1 MQGLWIYP
9 EDTEVLGVACK
20 SLLKALK
27 SRYQK
32 IALFSPIRPYDG
44 GCESLSPLEFHSA
57 IDKQK
62 ALELMSAAQEELLF
76 ETILKRY
83 DGLQTTHDFVINLGY
98 APKFFLNALLDLN
111 TTLAKHLNAPVV
123 AVAQTSL
130 EYLKAMHSHI
140 LKKEAPFAV
149 GLLAGEML
157 EKPNFLSASFCKQRC
172 ELEADLIESV
182 LQTKS
187 KITTPLAFQMSLE
200 KKAKKQIKKVVLP
213 ESEDERI
220 LKAAHRLNAMGAVGL
235 ILLGDKEAIN
245 SQAKNLNLNLENVE
259 IIDPNTSHYREE
271 FANHLYELRKSK
283 GLSEQE
289 AKQLVLDKTYFAT
302 MLVHSGYAHAMVSG
316 VNHTTADT
324 IRPALQI
331 IKTKPGV
338 SLVSS
343 VFLMCLDTQVLVFGD
358 CAIIPNPSPKELAEI
373 AITSA
378 QSAKQFNIA
387 PHNPANLAGIEF
399 VQKAHPHIPQIAVFD
414 TAFHATM
421 PNYAY
426 MYALPYELYEKYQ
439 IRRYG
444 FHGTSHHYVAKEA
457 AKFLNTA
464 YEEFNAISLHLGNGS
479 SAAAIQ
485 KGKSV
490 DTSMGLTPLE
500 GLIMGTRCGDIDPTV
515 VEYIA
520 QYANKSLEEVM
531 KILNHESGLKGI
543 CGDNDA
549 RNIEARKE
557 KGDKQ
562 VKLAFEMCA
571 YRIKKHIGAYMV
583 ALGRVDAI
591 IFTGGLGENYSALR
605 ESVCE
610 GLENL
615 GIALHKPTND
625 NPGNGLVDLSQP
637 DSKVKVLR
645 IPTDEELEI
654 AL

>member
-44 GCESLSPLEFHSA
+44 GCESFLGCYGLNSLEFHSA

-62 ALELMSAAQEELLF
+62 ALELVSAAQEELLF

-111 TTLAKHLNAPVV
+111 TTLAKHLNAPIV

-149 GLLAGEML
+149 GLFAGEML
-157 EKPNFLSASFCKQRC
+157 EKPNFLSASLCKQRC

-187 KITTPLAFQMSLE
+187 KITTPLVFQMSLE

-235 ILLGDKEAIN
+235 ILLGDKEVVN

-259 IIDPNTSHYREE
+259 IIDPNTSHYKEE
-271 FANHLYELRKSK
+271 FANNLYELRKSK

-343 VFLMCLDTQVLVFGD
+343 VFLGIVKDFDKIDAIGHRVVQGGDKFHAPVLV
-358 CAIIPNPSPKELAEI
+358 NELVMQEI
-373 AITSA
+373 GKLSIL
-378 QSAKQFNIA
+378 A
-387 PHNPANLAGIEF
+387 PLHNPANLAGIEF

-421 PNYAY
+421 PSYAY

-457 AKFLNTA
+457 TKFLNTA

-500 GLIMGTRCGDIDPTV
+500 GLIMGTRCGYIDPTV

-520 QYANKSLEEVM
+520 QCANKSLEEVM

-543 CGDNDA
+543 CGDNEKH
-549 RNIEARKE
+549 RSQKRK
-557 KGDKQ
+557 
-562 VKLAFEMCA
+562 
-571 YRIKKHIGAYMV
+571 R
-583 ALGRVDAI
+583 R
-591 IFTGGLGENYSALR
+591 
-605 ESVCE
+605 
-610 GLENL
+610 
-615 GIALHKPTND
+615 
-625 NPGNGLVDLSQP
+625 
-637 DSKVKVLR
+637 
-645 IPTDEELEI
+645 
-654 AL
+654 

>member
-1 MQGLWIYP
+1 MQGFMRSLWIYP

-27 SRYQK
+27 PRYQK

-44 GCESLSPLEFHSA
+44 GCEGLSPLEFYSA

-62 ALELMSAAQEELLF
+62 ALELVNAAQEKLLF
-76 ETILKRY
+76 EKILKKY
-83 DGLQTTHDFVINLGY
+83 DELQTTHDFVINLGY

-111 TTLAKHLNAPVV
+111 TILAKHLNAPVV
-123 AVAQTSL
+123 AVVQTSL

-149 GLLAGEML
+149 GLFAGEML

-259 IIDPNTSHYREE
+259 IIDPNTSHYNKEE
-271 FANHLYELRKSK
+271 FANHLYELRKTK

-387 PHNPANLAGIEF
+387 PKVALLSYATENSAQGEMIDKINEALTIA
-399 VQKAHPHIPQIAVFD
+399 QRLDPQLEIDGPLQFD
-414 TAFHATM
+414 ASIDKSVAKKKM
-421 PNYAY
+421 PNS
-426 MYALPYELYEKYQ
+426 Q
-439 IRRYG
+439 
-444 FHGTSHHYVAKEA
+444 VAGQA
-457 AKFLNTA
+457 SVFIFPDLNA
-464 YEEFNAISLHLGNGS
+464 GNIAI
-479 SAAAIQ
+479 
-485 KGKSV
+485 K
-490 DTSMGLTPLE
+490 
-500 GLIMGTRCGDIDPTV
+500 RC
-515 VEYIA
+515 
-520 QYANKSLEEVM
+520 NEV
-531 KILNHESGLKGI
+531 LKPW
-543 CGDNDA
+543 
-549 RNIEARKE
+549 R
-557 KGDKQ
+557 
-562 VKLAFEMCA
+562 
-571 YRIKKHIGAYMV
+571 
-583 ALGRVDAI
+583 
-591 IFTGGLGENYSALR
+591 
-605 ESVCE
+605 
-610 GLENL
+610 
-615 GIALHKPTND
+615 
-625 NPGNGLVDLSQP
+625 
-637 DSKVKVLR
+637 
-645 IPTDEELEI
+645 
-654 AL
+654 

>member
-1 MQGLWIYP
+1 MGL
-9 EDTEVLGVACK
+9 
-20 SLLKALK
+20 
-27 SRYQK
+27 
-32 IALFSPIRPYDG
+32 F
-44 GCESLSPLEFHSA
+44 
-57 IDKQK
+57 
-62 ALELMSAAQEELLF
+62 
-76 ETILKRY
+76 
-83 DGLQTTHDFVINLGY
+83 
-98 APKFFLNALLDLN
+98 
-111 TTLAKHLNAPVV
+111 
-123 AVAQTSL
+123 
-130 EYLKAMHSHI
+130 
-140 LKKEAPFAV
+140 
-149 GLLAGEML
+149 AGEML
-157 EKPNFLSASFCKQRC
+157 EKPNFLSASLCKQRC

-182 LQTKS
+182 LQIKS

-220 LKAAHRLNAMGAVGL
+220 LKAVHRLNAMGAVRL

-259 IIDPNTSHYREE
+259 IIDPNTSHYKEE

-324 IRPALQI
+324 IRPTLQI

-358 CAIIPNPSPKELAEI
+358 CAIIPNPSP
-373 AITSA
+373 
-378 QSAKQFNIA
+378 
-387 PHNPANLAGIEF
+387 
-399 VQKAHPHIPQIAVFD
+399 
-414 TAFHATM
+414 
-421 PNYAY
+421 NYAY

-444 FHGTSHHYVAKEA
+444 FHGTLHHYVAKEA

-479 SAAAIQ
+479 SVAAIQ

-520 QYANKSLEEVM
+520 QCANKSLEEVM

-557 KGDKQ
+557 KGDKEA
-562 VKLAFEMCA
+562 KLAFEMCA
-571 YRIKKHIGAYMV
+571 YRVKKHIGAYMV

-610 GLENL
+610 GLEDL
-615 GIALHKPTND
+615 GIALNKPTND
-625 NPGNGLVDLSQP
+625 NLGNGLVDLSQP
-637 DSKVKVLR
+637 DSKVKVLL

-654 AL
+654 ALQAKEIVEKLKYKIKVV